1 MRNFRYALVAALFG
15 ALVAGCSSSAKMTV
29 QQPKTE
35 TISSQS
41 TVALDVT
48 APGDED
54 SREVAQNVRAALF
67 GRLVS
72 EGLFTQVM
80 AKDQAAD
87 YRMVV
92 ALSKVDVVSQG
103 ARIFFGVLAGSNDL
117 TADVSVAKGQAI
129 EPITKF
135 QVVGASASH
144 PLSSEND
151 MDDAIKELVTKIIE
165 ALR

>member
-1 MRNFRYALVAALFG
+1 MRNFRYALVAALLG

-29 QQPKTE
+29 QQPKSE
-35 TISSQS
+35 PISSQS
-41 TVALDVT
+41 IVALDVT
-48 APGDED
+48 APADED

-72 EGLFTQVM
+72 EGLFSQVV
-80 AKDQAAD
+80 AKDQPAD

-92 ALSKVDVVSQG
+92 ALSNVDVVSQG
-103 ARIFFGVLAGSNDL
+103 ARIFLGVFAGSNDL
-117 TADVSVAKGQAI
+117 TADVTLAKGTTI
-129 EPITKF
+129 EPIAKF
-135 QVVGASASH
+135 QVVGASAAH

-151 MDDAIKELVTKIIE
+151 MDDAIKELVTKIVE

>member
-1 MRNFRYALVAALFG
+1 MRKLHCAVLAAIIC

-35 TISSQS
+35 IISSQS

-72 EGLFTQVM
+72 EGLFKQVL

-87 YRMVV
+87 YRMTV
-92 ALSKVDVVSQG
+92 ALSNVDVVSQG
-103 ARIFFGVLAGSNDL
+103 ARIFLGVFAGSNDL
-117 TADVSVAKGQAI
+117 TADVTVTKAVATADLAR
-129 EPITKF
+129 F
-135 QVVGASASH
+135 QVVGASAAH

-151 MDDAIKELVTKIIE
+151 MDDAIKELVTKIVE
-165 ALR
+165 GLR